1 MPFAPPK
8 HRPPGW
14 KPAAKKV
21 TESFYNTF
29 AWQQTRDRI
38 KYRDGGICANCG
50 KPDSWRVDH
59 IRPRTQG
66 GPDHDWNLRLLC
78 DACDAIRHAE
88 KGHVWR

>member
-14 KPAAKKV
+14 RPAAKKP
-21 TESFYNTF
+21 TESFYGS
-29 AWQQTRDRI
+29 AVWKKTRDRI
-38 KYRDGGICANCG
+38 RYRDGGICARCG

-59 IRPRTQG
+59 ITPRAEG
-66 GPDHDWNLRLLC
+66 GLDVDWNLRLLC

-88 KGHVWR
+88 KGKAWR